1 MKRRDVLALGLAACS
16 TPLLGGIPAFAQNKY
31 PDHPIRLVVP
41 WPPGGV
47 NDAVGRPW
55 ADRMKSVLGT
65 VIVENQG
72 GAGGSLGAGAVTR
85 AQPDGYTLLLGG
97 AATHVFSPMTAKRA
111 LYDPLKDFE
120 AICILAITGPGFAV
134 YPSAP
139 FKTLRELIAYAKAN
153 PGKLSYGSPGV
164 GSPGH
169 LAGELFKT
177 LIGAP
182 GIVHVPYKGGGPAL
196 TDLISGQILLAT
208 PTMTG
213 SVLELHRTGKIRV
226 LAVAMPDRLSAAPE
240 IPTAIE
246 AGLPGMLVQSFA
258 GIFAPAGTPKTI
270 VDQIAKATRTLM
282 AEPDYRQMLIA
293 SGFEPY
299 RDSTPEKT
307 RAFVEQEITRWRP
320 VIEASGMKLE

>member
-16 TPLLGGIPAFAQNKY
+16 APLLGRVPAFAQNKY
-31 PDHPIRLVVP
+31 PDRPIRLVVP

-72 GAGGSLGAGAVTR
+72 GAGGSLGAAAVAR

-97 AATHVFSPMTAKRA
+97 AGTHVFSPMTAKRA
-111 LYDPLKDFE
+111 LYNPLKDFE
-120 AICILAITGPGFAV
+120 AICILAITGPGIAV
-134 YPSAP
+134 SPSAP
-139 FKTLRELIAYAKAN
+139 FKTLRELIDYAKVN

-182 GIVHVPYKGGGPAL
+182 DIVHVPYKGAGPAL
-196 TDLISGQILLAT
+196 TDLMSGQILLAT

-213 SVLELHRTGKIRV
+213 NVLELHQSGKIRV
-226 LAVAMPDRLSAAPE
+226 LAVAMSGRLSAAPDL
-240 IPTAIE
+240 PTAIE

-258 GIFAPAGTPKTI
+258 GIFAPAGTPNAI
-270 VDQIAKATRTLM
+270 VDQIAKATRTVM
-282 AEPDYRQMLIA
+282 AEPDYQRMLIA

-307 RAFVEQEITRWRP
+307 RQFVEQEITRWRP

>member
-1 MKRRDVLALGLAACS
+1 MKRRDVLALGLAAFS
-16 TPLLGGIPAFAQNKY
+16 APLLGKVPAFAQNKY
-31 PDHPIRLVVP
+31 PDRAIRLVVP

-55 ADRMKSVLGT
+55 AERMKSVLGT
-65 VIVENQG
+65 IIVENQG
-72 GAGGSLGAGAVTR
+72 GAGGSLGAAAVTR

-120 AICILAITGPGFAV
+120 AICILAITGPGIAV
-134 YPSAP
+134 NPSAP

-169 LAGELFKT
+169 LAGEMLKT
-177 LIGAP
+177 LIGAD
-182 GIVHVPYKGGGPAL
+182 IVHVPYKGAGPAL
-196 TDLISGQILLAT
+196 TDLVGGHILLAT

-213 SVLELHRTGKIRV
+213 QVLELHRSGKIRV
-226 LAVAMPDRLSAAPE
+226 LAVAMADRLSAAPD
-240 IPTAIE
+240 IPTAKE
-246 AGLPGMLVQSFA
+246 SGLPGMLVQSFA
-258 GIFAPAGTPKTI
+258 GIFAPAGTPNAI
-270 VDQIAKATRTLM
+270 VDQIAKATRSIM
-282 AEPDYRQMLIA
+282 AEPDYQRMLIA
-293 SGFEPY
+293 SGLEPY

-307 RAFVEQEITRWRP
+307 RQFVEQEITRWRP
-320 VIEASGMKLE
+320 VIEASGLKLD